1 MKKINYLLPFV
12 LLTVLFFS
20 CGKKGPL
27 KGYKKITKIF
37 GYKILSDMTRGT
49 QPGKGY
55 FMVANAIV
63 KTEQDSAVS
72 EPNLGGGFTFQVP
85 LRAVKPG
92 SDLMKGFQKL
102 SDGDSAVFI
111 MLADTFFSPL
121 NFNMKLPDNVKSGSY
136 VKLYIQVL
144 RLLDSTQYDMYVE
157 EQEIQNKVLA
167 RQTFDAYLSLAGI
180 TQEPDN
186 NGIIR
191 IVEKKGSGKS
201 PTFGQTV
208 TINLICL
215 TMTGQEIANTYMEGA
230 PDEFILGDSQMIDG
244 LNFSLIKMKK
254 GEKSRLI
261 IPYYLAY
268 KEQGAEG
275 VPPYAHLIM
284 DVELIDFK

>member
-1 MKKINYLLPFV
+1 MRKINCLLVFTIFT
-12 LLTVLFFS
+12 LTFFS
-20 CGKKGPL
+20 CGEKGPL

-37 GYKILSDMTRGT
+37 GYQILSDMTHGT
-49 QPGKGY
+49 KPGDGIY
-55 FMVANAIV
+55 MVANAIV

-85 LRAVKPG
+85 LRASKSG

-102 SDGDSAVFI
+102 SEGDSAVFI

-121 NFNMKLPDNVKSGSY
+121 NFNMKLPANVKPGSY

-144 RLLDSTQYDMYVE
+144 QLLDSSEYDVYME
-157 EQEIQNKVLA
+157 EQEIQNKVMA
-167 RQTFDAYLSLAGI
+167 RQMFDAYISMAGI
-180 TQEPDN
+180 TQEADN

-191 IVEKKGSGKS
+191 IIEKEGSGKS
-201 PTFGQTV
+201 PTFGDTV
-208 TINLICL
+208 TIHMICL
-215 TMTGQEIANTYMEGA
+215 TMTGNEIANTYMEGV

-268 KEQGAEG
+268 KEQGAPG
-275 VPPYAHLIM
+275 VPPYTHLIM
-284 DVELIDFK
+284 DVELLDFK

>member
-1 MKKINYLLPFV
+1 MKKSIYLFISLIFI
-12 LLTVLFFS
+12 LGSIS
-20 CGKKGPL
+20 CGEKGPL

-37 GYKILSDMTRGT
+37 GYQIISDMTHGT
-49 QPGKGY
+49 KPGNGI

-63 KTEQDSAVS
+63 KTDQDSAVS

-85 LRAVKPG
+85 LRAPKSG

-102 SDGDSAVFI
+102 SEGDSAVFI

-121 NFNMKLPDNVKSGSY
+121 NFNMKLPENVKSGSY

-144 RLLDSTQYDMYVE
+144 RLLDSSQYDIYVE

-167 RQTFDAYLSLAGI
+167 RQTFDAYIKVAGI

-186 NGIIR
+186 NGIIK
-191 IVEKKGSGKS
+191 IVEKEGYGKS

-208 TINLICL
+208 TLHMVCL
-215 TMTGQEIANTYMEGA
+215 TMTGQEIANTYMQGA
-230 PDEFILGDSQMIDG
+230 PDEFVLGDSQMIDG

-268 KEQGAEG
+268 KEQGAPG

-284 DVELIDFK
+284 DVELLDFK